1 MQIDTASA
9 AVWERVHAAMREPL
23 RDYVRLVRDVFV
35 QEAQSLTLF
44 GPVVTGGF
52 DPATQTARSA
62 LVVQRVVLPTLRRL
76 ADHGARLGKTGIAAP
91 LIVTPKYIRASL
103 DTFPLELI
111 EIQQQGATVFGDDLF
126 AGLTF
131 EDAHVRL
138 QCERELKRALISLRQ
153 GLLATAGR
161 ERHVP
166 ALHREA
172 ADQLL
177 RTIRG
182 LLWLKGRRAF
192 VPTAGVVNETEAI
205 TGRNLPGL
213 RAALDSSAGA
223 GWKQFDNLYADVEAL
238 MEFVDA
244 W

>member
-1 MQIDTASA
+1 MQVDTASA
-9 AVWERVHAAMREPL
+9 AVWERVYAAMREPL
-23 RDYVRLVRDVFV
+23 RDYVRLVRDVFGK
-35 QEAQSLTLF
+35 EAQSLTLF

-62 LVVQRVVLPTLRRL
+62 LVLERVAMPTLRRL
-76 ADHGARLGKTGIAAP
+76 AEHGARLGKVGIAAP
-91 LIVTPKYIRASL
+91 LVMTPKYIGASL
-103 DTFPLELI
+103 DSFPLELI
-111 EIQQQGATVFGDDLF
+111 EIQQQGAVVFGDDPF

-138 QCERELKRALISLRQ
+138 QCERELKRALLSLRQ

-161 ERHVP
+161 ERHVA
-166 ALHREA
+166 ALEREA

-177 RTIRG
+177 RTLHG

-205 TGRNLPGL
+205 TERKLPGL
-213 RAALDSSAGA
+213 RAALDSSTGA

>member
-1 MQIDTASA
+1 
-9 AVWERVHAAMREPL
+9 MREPL
-23 RDYVRLVRDVFV
+23 RYYVRLIRDVFG

-52 DPATQTARSA
+52 DPATQTARTA
-62 LVVQRVVLPTLRRL
+62 LVVERVALPTLRRL
-76 ADHGARLGKTGIAAP
+76 ADHGARLGKAGIAAP
-91 LIVTPKYIRASL
+91 LVMTPKYIRASL
-103 DTFPLELI
+103 DSFPLEMI
-111 EIQQQGATVFGDDLF
+111 EIQQQGAVAFGDDLF

-138 QCERELKRALISLRQ
+138 QCERELKRALLSLRQ

-177 RTIRG
+177 RTLRG

-205 TGRNLPGL
+205 TGRKLPGL
-213 RAALDSSAGA
+213 RTALDASTRA
-223 GWKQFDNLYADVEAL
+223 GWKQFDDLYADVEAL

>member
-1 MQIDTASA
+1 MQVDTASA
-9 AVWERVHAAMREPL
+9 AVWERVDAAMREPL

-62 LVVQRVVLPTLRRL
+62 LVVERVVLPTLRRL

-91 LIVTPKYIRASL
+91 LVMTQKYIGASL
-103 DTFPLELI
+103 DSFPLEMI

-126 AGLTF
+126 AKLTF

-153 GLLATAGR
+153 GLLASAGR

-182 LLWLKGRRAF
+182 LLWLQGRRAS

-205 TGRNLPGL
+205 TGRKLPGL
-213 RAALDSSAGA
+213 RTALDSSAGA